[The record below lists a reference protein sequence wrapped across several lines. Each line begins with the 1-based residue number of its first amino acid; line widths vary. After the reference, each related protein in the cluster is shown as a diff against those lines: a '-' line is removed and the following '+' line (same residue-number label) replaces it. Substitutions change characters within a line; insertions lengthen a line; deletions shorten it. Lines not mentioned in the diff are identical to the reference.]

1 MRRHPSPSR
10 RRVAALLCLA
20 ALLAP
25 AGAAGAARPV
35 GPALGDGRV
44 VVPEG
49 VPPWS
54 AVGRL
59 NVAGFRERRHCTA
72 TLVAP
77 DVALTAL
84 HCLRAF
90 GYGAVGVVEPSEVH
104 FLPGYARGR
113 FADHLRGVAFEPIG
127 AEAVLVRLD
136 HRSSVPPLPIDPAPV
151 APGAPL
157 YQAGYS
163 ADRGQVLTVDPLCTR
178 LPPPSGP
185 WRHDCV
191 AVHGD
196 SGGPILHDTPD
207 GPAMVAVHVG
217 NAVDA
222 GIAEPLAGRA
232 LLGITDR
239 P

>member
-1 MRRHPSPSR
+1 MPGRPLLR
-10 RRVAALLCLA
+10 ALLCVLA
-20 ALLAP
+20 L
-25 AGAAGAARPV
+25 AAGASAHAAPEGREL
-35 GPALGDGRV
+35 ADGRV
-44 VVPEG
+44 VVPG
-49 VPPWS
+49 DAAPWS

-59 NVAGFRERRHCTA
+59 NVAGYRERRHCTA

-90 GYGAVGVVEPSEVH
+90 GYGAVGLVEPGEVH

-136 HRSSVPPLPIDPAPV
+136 HASAVPPLPMDPSPV
-151 APGAPL
+151 PPGAPL

-163 ADRGQVLTVDPLCTR
+163 ADIAQLLTVDPYCTR
-178 LPPPSGP
+178 LEPPTGP
-185 WRHDCV
+185 WRHDCR

-196 SGGPILHDTPD
+196 SGGPILRDRAD
-207 GPAMVAVHVG
+207 GPAVVAVHVG

-222 GIAEPLAGRA
+222 GIAEPIAPHA